1 MAAGHRMV
9 AEGWA
14 MFEEAVSSA
23 GDGDLP
29 QLLHSLRGMMM
40 PTPPPP
46 ATPPP
51 STPPPQQMDAMEQSP
66 LPSPVKKEGG
76 SGSGEDPVLVRVE
89 GKIKYSCPQCNMIVT
104 SKNGCD
110 AHIRA
115 KHTGKAL
122 RCAYCSFSTYN
133 MDSLNRHLREHN

>member
-1 MAAGHRMV
+1 MV

-14 MFEEAVSSA
+14 LFEEAVSSA

-29 QLLHSLRGMMM
+29 QLLRLLRGMTT
-40 PTPPPP
+40 PTPPP

-51 STPPPQQMDAMEQSP
+51 STPPQPMEQTPS
-66 LPSPVKKEGG
+66 PSPVKTEG
-76 SGSGEDPVLVRVE
+76 GSGEDPVLVRVE
-89 GKIKYSCPQCNMIVT
+89 GKMKYSCPQCNMIVT

-122 RCAYCSFSTYN
+122 HCAYCSFSTYN
-133 MDSLNRHLREHN
+133 MDSLNRHLRKHN